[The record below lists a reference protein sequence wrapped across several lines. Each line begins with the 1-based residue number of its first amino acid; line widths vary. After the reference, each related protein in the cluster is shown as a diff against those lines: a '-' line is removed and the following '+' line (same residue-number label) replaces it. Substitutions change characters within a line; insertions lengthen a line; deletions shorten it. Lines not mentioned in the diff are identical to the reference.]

1 MKTLI
6 LLRHAKALKES
17 DDLSDHNRQLS
28 DKGKEDAKVMS
39 ESLKKENFIPE
50 LIVSSTAKR
59 THKTAKIIQENLVL
73 KPSSLLL
80 ESDLYEATTSDIL
93 HVIRSL
99 SDNLNTVMLV
109 GHNPSFTGMIGLL
122 SQTFIENLPTS
133 GIAVIQFNF
142 PTWKLI
148 QNKSGNLVWFMY
160 PKLLS

>member
-1 MKTLI
+1 M
-6 LLRHAKALKES
+6 RHAKALKES

-73 KPSSLLL
+73 KPSFLLL

-122 SQTFIENLPTS
+122 SQTLIENLPTS

>member
-1 MKTLI
+1 M
-6 LLRHAKALKES
+6 RHAKALKES

-59 THKTAKIIQENLVL
+59 THKTAKIIQGNLVL
-73 KPSSLLL
+73 EPSSLLL
-80 ESDLYEATTSDIL
+80 ESDLYEATTSEIL

>member
-6 LLRHAKALKES
+6 LMRHAKALKES
-17 DDLSDHNRQLS
+17 VDLSDHNRQLS

>member
-1 MKTLI
+1 M
-6 LLRHAKALKES
+6 RHAKALKES
-17 DDLSDHNRQLS
+17 VDLSDHNRQLS

>member
-1 MKTLI
+1 M
-6 LLRHAKALKES
+6 RHAKALKES

>member
-6 LLRHAKALKES
+6 LMRHAKALKES

>member
-6 LLRHAKALKES
+6 LMRHAKALKES

-39 ESLKKENFIPE
+39 ESLKKEKYIPE

-59 THKTAKIIQENLVL
+59 THKTAKIIQENLAL

-99 SDNLNTVMLV
+99 PDNLKTVMLV

-148 QNKSGNLVWFMY
+148 QNKSGNLVWFMH